1 MLQLSK
7 LLHLVLDLAL
17 GSHLTLCVQAVHHR
31 VKHIKFVLNRKVDK
45 VRVNKNVIWRTQLCV
60 MWEEKCRWRFDSEAH
75 YYWFQKKT
83 SKLCTLLFLHLI
95 YLFSSLFFLL
105 IVDLLLILFSEHRKL
120 YYVLELVLIIFLQSR
135 ILGANNLLYFGEF
148 TDGVSSTLDDRN

>member
-45 VRVNKNVIWRTQLCV
+45 VRVNKNMIWRTQLCV
-60 MWEEKCRWRFDSEAH
+60 M
-75 YYWFQKKT
+75 
-83 SKLCTLLFLHLI
+83 
-95 YLFSSLFFLL
+95 
-105 IVDLLLILFSEHRKL
+105 
-120 YYVLELVLIIFLQSR
+120 
-135 ILGANNLLYFGEF
+135 
-148 TDGVSSTLDDRN
+148 